1 MEDCYFSELFSSLQK
16 QREELDKL
24 KELLVQE
31 KYESDFLLLRLED
44 ELGSVIKWKNAS
56 FRVIQKLKVIY
67 KTLFLFLAEGFL

>member
-44 ELGSVIKWKNAS
+44 ELGSVIK
-56 FRVIQKLKVIY
+56 
-67 KTLFLFLAEGFL
+67 